1 MIQIESSNDFFQIQK
16 QFSFIPFTQS
26 EGWYSFQKSKGEHI
40 VFFVDN
46 SKETKIACWGRER
59 KIPFIG
65 TKLLRIESECYQSDV
80 NEKTFKT
87 FFAGLV
93 SLSYAGIEINS
104 NNAYLVDYET
114 GIRRAGFVRPISFH
128 SCPLTIEINLDAPF
142 NFDRNWRRN
151 LKKAQDFGLV
161 FSELKELDD
170 TMISIIV
177 QMFKEMSDLKKL
189 KYQLEPISLSELLAS
204 RDMRTFIIKNG
215 EDKLIAARIIHEHN
229 RYLSDVFAANS
240 NEAREC
246 GATYFLMDSLLNL
259 LKREKKLKFDFG
271 RIPPS
276 NNTTD
281 SVYLFKNGSGGRKV
295 QYNGEWAYYMNEST
309 EYLMFLYRQWILR
322 QKRY

>member
-1 MIQIESSNDFFQIQK
+1 MIQLEGYIDFFQIQK
-16 QFSFIPFTQS
+16 QFGFVPFTQS
-26 EGWYSFQKSKGEHI
+26 EGWYSFQKSKGKDI

-46 SKETKIACWGRER
+46 LKETRIACWGREY

-65 TKLLRIESECYQSDV
+65 KKLLRIEGECYKPDV
-80 NEKTFKT
+80 SEKAFKA
-87 FFAGLV
+87 FFSGLV
-93 SLSYAGIEINS
+93 NFSYVGIEINS
-104 NNAYLVDYET
+104 NNTYLVDYEI

-128 SCPLTIEINLDAPF
+128 SCPLTIEINLDAPL

-151 LKKAQDFGLV
+151 LKKAHDFGLV
-161 FSELKELDD
+161 FSELKEFNDA
-170 TMISIIV
+170 MISNIV

-204 RDMRTFIIKNG
+204 RDMRTFIIKNR

-240 NEAREC
+240 NESREC

-276 NNTTD
+276 NDSTD
-281 SVYLFKNGSGGRKV
+281 SVYIFKNASRGRKI
-295 QYNGEWAYYMNEST
+295 QYNGEWTYYKKELV
-309 EYLMFLYRQWILR
+309 EYLMFFYKHFVLKQR
-322 QKRY
+322 RY